1 MHLLTQKGFGPMFN
15 WALDVLDTVN
25 QVREQQ
31 ARNSS
36 HNIPFITVT
45 DSVNGLFISGGTV
58 FPSNLAMSSTFN
70 MDLFERVTAA
80 IRDEQ
85 LAIGVN
91 WVLSPPLDIGWE
103 PRYGRIGEL

>member
-1 MHLLTQKGFGPMFN
+1 MFN
-15 WALDVLDTVN
+15 WALDALPLAN
-25 QVREQQ
+25 QIRAREINES
-31 ARNSS
+31 RL
-36 HNIPFITVT
+36 HIPFITVT

-70 MDLFERVTAA
+70 LPLFEQVARA

-91 WVLSPPLDIGWE
+91 WVLSPPLDVGWE
-103 PRYGRIGEL
+103 PRYGRIGELYVFVAV

>member
-1 MHLLTQKGFGPMFN
+1 MFN
-15 WALDVLDTVN
+15 WALDALPLAN
-25 QVREQQ
+25 QVR
-31 ARNSS
+31 AREINESCL
-36 HNIPFITVT
+36 HIPFITIT

-70 MDLFERVTAA
+70 LPLFEKVATA
-80 IRDEQ
+80 IREEQ
-85 LAIGVN
+85 LSIGVN

>member
-1 MHLLTQKGFGPMFN
+1 MFN
-15 WALDVLDTVN
+15 WILDVLPAVN
-25 QVREQQ
+25 EVREKQ
-31 ARNSS
+31 RTNST
-36 HNIPFITVT
+36 HNIPFITVC
-45 DSVNGLFISGGTV
+45 DSVNGLFISGGTI

-70 MDLFERVTAA
+70 LPLFENVTRA

-85 LAIGVN
+85 LSIGVN

>member
-1 MHLLTQKGFGPMFN
+1 MFN
-15 WALDVLDTVN
+15 WALDALPLAN
-25 QVREQQ
+25 QVR
-31 ARNSS
+31 AREINESRL
-36 HNIPFITVT
+36 HIPFITIT

-70 MDLFERVTAA
+70 LPLFEKVATA
-80 IRDEQ
+80 IREEQ
-85 LAIGVN
+85 LSIGVN

>member
-1 MHLLTQKGFGPMFN
+1 MFN
-15 WALDVLDTVN
+15 WILDALPIVN
-25 QVREQQ
+25 EVREREINQS
-31 ARNSS
+31 RL
-36 HNIPFITVT
+36 HIPFITVT

-70 MDLFERVTAA
+70 LPLFKNITEA
-80 IRDEQ
+80 IREEHIS
-85 LAIGVN
+85 IGVT